1 MTVGRRAI
9 ASVGRLNSLVD
20 QHDSLKTDA
29 TALLDAAL
37 ICGEFERGAA
47 AGLTALPERTAQ
59 RVLNDTMAAGL
70 LGSSTP
76 KGPVS
81 LRFPDDALEVL
92 CPPPVSPDVARAK
105 AELRSTPGP
114 LSPKSARD
122 SAGSG
127 HRILCRV

>member
-92 CPPPVSPDVARAK
+92 CPPGIPRRISGEGRTAVNLGSTFAERRARF
-105 AELRSTPGP
+105 RWM
-114 LSPKSARD
+114 
-122 SAGSG
+122 G